1 MIRILMKHLFSMKAV
16 YICAYLNRFFR
27 WAQFSMSR
35 AQATHA
41 SSLSFLM
48 SLNNRTGRKARKPE
62 REFRRNRDLW
72 SLLLLGSG
80 CGRHR
85 RQEATPNPLCG
96 SPVSDKLNECSRKRP
111 IVRVQAVCQIYN
123 SSMREIMR

>member
-1 MIRILMKHLFSMKAV
+1 MKAV
-16 YICAYLNRFFR
+16 YICAYLNQFFR
-27 WAQFSMSR
+27 RAWFSMSR

-48 SLNNRTGRKARKPE
+48 SLNNRTGRKVRKPE

-80 CGRHR
+80 CGRSR

-96 SPVSDKLNECSRKRP
+96 SPASDKLNECPRKRP
-111 IVRVQAVCQIYN
+111 TVRMQALYQIVTALCER
-123 SSMREIMR
+123 

>member
-1 MIRILMKHLFSMKAV
+1 MIWKRLFFSESRYTSADILSDFSVAV
-16 YICAYLNRFFR
+16 
-27 WAQFSMSR
+27 QFSMFC

-41 SSLSFLM
+41 NSLSSLM
-48 SLNNRTGRKARKPE
+48 SLNNRADRKARKPE

-80 CGRHR
+80 CGRRR

-96 SPVSDKLNECSRKRP
+96 SSASDKLNECPRKRP
-111 IVRVQAVCQIYN
+111 TIRVQTVCQITALCE
-123 SSMREIMR
+123 RIR